1 MFRIEKMER
10 GKMTAIHLSEKLKK
24 ELNKIRPVVPFRR
37 HGRFTFAWIVWFL
50 VQYYKRR
57 EREDASNRRTS

>member
-1 MFRIEKMER
+1 
-10 GKMTAIHLSEKLKK
+10 MTAIHLSEKLKK